1 MYTDK
6 EREIFQYRLNGQSK
20 AIDPIAAMRVIQ
32 IEEPDLEADF
42 IDISLIGK
50 TADTKQMEALTRIL
64 KACRVAFG
72 LKEFADGEGYLDCEV
87 LEVMVEFF
95 LYLDELKKKSVT
107 SPISSASTVA
117 T

>member
-6 EREIFQYRLNGQSK
+6 EREIFQYRINGQDK

-32 IEEPDLEADF
+32 MEEPDLEADY
-42 IDISLIGK
+42 IDISLIGEK
-50 TADTKQMEALTRIL
+50 ADTKQMEALTRIL
-64 KACRVAFG
+64 KACRAAFG
-72 LKEFADGEGYLDCEV
+72 LKEFADGEGYLDSEV

-95 LYLDELKKKSVT
+95 IYLDELKKKSVT
-107 SPISSASTVA
+107 SPTSSVSMAA